1 MRGGEKVSLKEIP
14 TCELVAELE
23 TREGVETTI
32 AEPYQDV
39 KVAVNGPA
47 IVLVVID

>member
-1 MRGGEKVSLKEIP
+1 MELKNVS
-14 TCELVAELE
+14 TAELTKE
-23 TREGVETTI
+23 LAHREGVESVT

-39 KVAVNGPA
+39 NIKVNGPA